1 VIFGTNVVCVALI
14 LIGSGAYKANTT
26 ETGDTLEDTVDRVE
40 RVIGLSIIGLHY
52 CQKITAAENEPE

>member
-1 VIFGTNVVCVALI
+1 MALI
-14 LIGSGAYKANTT
+14 LIGSGACKANTT